1 MWYPPTSLAD
11 LLIVSLG
18 WYTDRRHRLVAQIAF
33 VFQGRSGG
41 VECITVKF
49 SVLFE
54 LDTFRQYLYCLF
66 AYIYDVDALFQ
77 NQWCLFMG
85 PLKTHCLKHE
95 LVTKYKTEP

>member
-1 MWYPPTSLAD
+1 MWYLPTSLAH
-11 LLIVSLG
+11 LLIVSWG
-18 WYTDRRHRLVAQIAF
+18 WYTDRRHQIVAQIAF

-85 PLKTHCLKHE
+85 PLRSSV
-95 LVTKYKTEP
+95 VTEHFLPRF